1 MILFPC
7 HVRARMIEFSRY
19 SLMEKG
25 TKDFIE
31 MQGTVEELLPSANF
45 KIRLDNGQIITGHL
59 SGKMRKFRIRLL
71 PGDHVKMEI
80 SPYDLTKGR
89 VTYRF

>member
-1 MILFPC
+1 M
-7 HVRARMIEFSRY
+7 
-19 SLMEKG
+19 G

-31 MQGTVEELLPSANF
+31 MRGTVEELLPSANF
-45 KIRLDNGQIITGHL
+45 KIRIENGQEIRGHL
-59 SGKMRKFRIRLL
+59 SGKMRKFRIRIL
-71 PGDHVKMEI
+71 PGDDVKVEI

>member
-1 MILFPC
+1 MN
-7 HVRARMIEFSRY
+7 M
-19 SLMEKG
+19 G

-31 MQGTVEELLPSANF
+31 MRGTVEELLPSANF
-45 KIRLDNGQIITGHL
+45 KIKLENGQIILGHL

-71 PGDHVKMEI
+71 PGDQVKLEI

-89 VTYRF
+89 VVYRF